1 MHPSSV
7 SLENSDWYSMWL
19 SFDSIR
25 ILPQDFLNPLLSLNV
40 NFQGC
45 GRAVSK
51 YRVGWFESNEAS
63 MQRCKSQR
71 WRQSISTDREHPNP
85 DPGYSEVNCNPS
97 RKKSVL
103 EFQFCFFSE
112 WVSWDHLV
120 GGSFMGS
127 DDCPCFPCRK
137 TTWAWA
143 NTVFM
148 PKQMLKINVCF
159 RHLCCNAL
167 CHLQTLCL
175 NRSCLYYLTLITVS
189 WLEQGWTSYSKRSM
203 YRLASDQSLVMS
215 GSERWAGL
223 LRFHPWEFGIW
234 QFWTWVRSR
243 GR

>member
-1 MHPSSV
+1 MHPSCSI

-51 YRVGWFESNEAS
+51 YRVGWFESNEAN

-85 DPGYSEVNCNPS
+85 DPGYSEVSCNS
-97 RKKSVL
+97 FLARSQYWSSSSDFFLSDSLDYWL
-103 EFQFCFFSE
+103 EDY
-112 WVSWDHLV
+112 SWRVMTGGLLV
-120 GGSFMGS
+120 GGLFMGS

-137 TTWAWA
+137 TIWAWA
-143 NTVFM
+143 YTVFM

-175 NRSCLYYLTLITVS
+175 NRS
-189 WLEQGWTSYSKRSM
+189 G
-203 YRLASDQSLVMS
+203 
-215 GSERWAGL
+215 
-223 LRFHPWEFGIW
+223 F
-234 QFWTWVRSR
+234 
-243 GR
+243 